1 MTTLRPS
8 GVGTITS
15 AVIAHLQADADVV
28 ALVPATRIANE
39 IPAGTARPYIAVDV
53 ETETDDDTTGLGG
66 VDAVVSATVVSDYRG
81 SWEIGQIASAV
92 RAALDA
98 RELLVDGFTG
108 GLADITYEQGLGEI
122 REDVA
127 GVQVRRRPLW
137 FRVRA
142 L

>member
-1 MTTLRPS
+1 MRPS
-8 GVGTITS
+8 GVGAITS
-15 AVIAHLQADADVV
+15 AVIDVLQADAGVI
-28 ALVPATRIANE
+28 ALVPPERIANE
-39 IPAGTARPYIAVDV
+39 IPTGTARPYLVVEV

-66 VDAVVSATVVSDYRG
+66 VDAVVSVTAVSQYRG
-81 SWEIGQIASAV
+81 SYEIGQIASAV

-98 RELLVDGFTG
+98 VPLTVEGFSNTPP
-108 GLADITYEQGLGEI
+108 ADCTYAQALGEI

-127 GVQVRRRPLW
+127 GVTVRRRPLW